1 MSAFPTSCPACS
13 DSLEVTRLSCPGCQM
28 QLEGRFGLPALLR
41 LGREDL
47 GFVLEFVKNSG
58 SLKDLGKHLG
68 QSYPTVRNRL
78 DEIIEKLS
86 SDAAAGDVEKKRKAI
101 LDALS
106 KGQLS
111 VREATKKLKEV
122 GE

>member
-1 MSAFPTSCPACS
+1 MSRFPTDCPACS
-13 DSLEVTRLSCPGCQM
+13 HTLQVTQLACPQCEM
-28 QLEGRFGLPALLR
+28 KLEGRFDLPPLLR

-47 GFVLEFVKNSG
+47 SFVLEFVRLSG

-78 DEIIEKLS
+78 DDIIARLKEGGGAE
-86 SDAAAGDVEKKRKAI
+86 DGEAARRRV

-106 KGQLS
+106 RGELS
-111 VREATKKLKEV
+111 VKDASKKLKEL
-122 GE
+122 GP